1 MLQGAVI
8 PYTSPLISLLISGE
22 GYSSELF
29 PFDPYDTFCRVD
41 IGIIGADI
49 LLSSSSWHD
58 HGHIGASPKAHI
70 YTYPGSYK
78 NSGLLITGIE
88 VKETR
93 GSPTVVF
100 NLKYSSFSITNFA
113 DFGQDQDFSSE
124 DKLIIESTNIAF
136 IRPSIVGSDIK
147 NFGENTHNE
156 KALKYCQ
163 PAVIIPEHYFPESF
177 INDQVVE
184 NEKESFL
191 KPNVIV
197 DEMVENFK
205 YPIKVIDDYSIWISS
220 DELSSRKILCKIL
233 KIHPQVLFDKT
244 SF

>member
-1 MLQGAVI
+1 MKVQITWFGRCCFLVEI
-8 PYTSPLISLLISGE
+8 DNKKVL
-22 GYSSELF
+22 
-29 PFDPYDTFCRVD
+29 FDPYDTFCNVD
-41 IGIIGADI
+41 IGMIEADI

-70 YTYPGSYK
+70 YTYPGRYE
-78 NSGLLITGIE
+78 NLGFLITGVE
-88 VKETR
+88 AKETR

-100 NLKYSSFSITNFA
+100 NLKYNSFSITNFA

-136 IRPSIVGSDIK
+136 IRPSVVGNDIK
-147 NFGENTHNE
+147 KFGENIHDE

-163 PAVIIPEHYFPESF
+163 PAVIIPEHYFPKSF

-184 NEKESFL
+184 SKKEGFL

-205 YPIKVIDDYSIWISS
+205 YPIKEINNYSIQAS
-220 DELSSRKILCKIL
+220 DTELFSKNILYKML
-233 KIHPQVLFDKT
+233 KIHPQVKFDKT